1 MGSQTRWSRATFESR
16 GQRSPSSAIR
26 GAQETAE
33 RDDADMTPR
42 RRDPGLDEL
51 IADITVDCN
60 GEDEELMGFETAF
73 DEWAALPCSGTVV
86 GEDVQV
92 LSVATQH
99 ARRELVANCERGG
112 RKYQI
117 ALLDVELKADPGT
130 ERLLAAYRWW
140 AERR

>member
-1 MGSQTRWSRATFESR
+1 
-16 GQRSPSSAIR
+16 
-26 GAQETAE
+26 
-33 RDDADMTPR
+33 MTPK

-60 GEDEELMGFETAF
+60 DEDEELMGFEAFF
-73 DEWAALPCSGTVV
+73 DEWAALPCPGTVI

-92 LSVATQH
+92 LSVARQNG
-99 ARRELVANCERGG
+99 RRELVATCERGG

-117 ALLDVELKADPGT
+117 ALLDLQLKADPAT

-140 AERR
+140 AECR